1 MNAMFSCRSL
11 RNRNDV
17 FDKVPNVKIDAVIF
31 DFGGVFTASP
41 LPSCEDLGSELGAAP
56 GQIVEIMFGPPAED
70 SDHPWHCLERG
81 EITLEQARDEILH
94 LGHEICG
101 LEVDIYQFFEK
112 MPRDAG
118 LRYELVDRVADLKK
132 KGYPTALLTNNIRE
146 FSDGWRGLL
155 PVDDLFDLVV
165 DSSHEGIRKPD
176 PKIFRITLERLGGL
190 TPECT
195 VFLDDFPANIE
206 AASSLGMQTV
216 HVGNDLSLAIAE
228 LDELLSL

>member
-1 MNAMFSCRSL
+1 M
-11 RNRNDV
+11 
-17 FDKVPNVKIDAVIF
+17 KIDAVIF
-31 DFGGVFTASP
+31 DFGGVFTESP
-41 LPSCEDLGSELGAAP
+41 LSACEDVGLELGAVP

-81 EITLEQARDEILH
+81 EITLEQARDEILN
-94 LGHEICG
+94 LGRTHHD

-118 LRYELVDRVADLKK
+118 LRHKMVDRVSDLKK
-132 KGYPTALLTNNIRE
+132 EGYPTALLTNNIRE
-146 FSDGWRGLL
+146 FSDGWRSLL

-176 PKIFRITLERLGGL
+176 PKIFWITLERLGGL
-190 TPECT
+190 TPERT

-216 HVGNDLSLAIAE
+216 HVGSDLSLAIAE